1 LRASDDLPSTG
12 LEAPKP
18 DYQLTWPKNLS
29 ETDPDIARKDLPVSL
44 PQILGDLDR
53 IQADLKPIDAE
64 LAVTSFLW
72 MVKDGLKLD
81 PVRNR
86 MTWDYLNLYMYPW
99 RYRDLERLANFQ
111 NRVLKNYAQER
122 GIDFIDVA
130 GTMPFDPD
138 LYADGVHTT
147 YPGTRMKGW
156 VILQQLVPL
165 IEARLKSGAWPKP
178 QPAMDSSPPWFRTPP
193 RRIEVSCK

>member
-1 LRASDDLPSTG
+1 M
-12 LEAPKP
+12 
-18 DYQLTWPKNLS
+18 
-29 ETDPDIARKDLPVSL
+29 
-44 PQILGDLDR
+44 
-53 IQADLKPIDAE
+53 DAE

-86 MTWDYLNLYMYPW
+86 MIWDYLNIYMYPW
-99 RYRDLERLANFQ
+99 RYRDLERLAIFQ
-111 NRVLKNYAQER
+111 NRVLRSIRRNA
-122 GIDFIDVA
+122 A
-130 GTMPFDPD
+130 STSSMSPASMPFDPD

-178 QPAMDSSPPWFRTPP
+178 QPAMDGQPALVQDAAAADRGELQVSRT
-193 RRIEVSCK
+193 

>member
-1 LRASDDLPSTG
+1 
-12 LEAPKP
+12 
-18 DYQLTWPKNLS
+18 
-29 ETDPDIARKDLPVSL
+29 
-44 PQILGDLDR
+44 
-53 IQADLKPIDAE
+53 
-64 LAVTSFLW
+64 
-72 MVKDGLKLD
+72 
-81 PVRNR
+81 
-86 MTWDYLNLYMYPW
+86 MYPW
-99 RYRDLERLANFQ
+99 RYRDLEWLANFQ
-111 NRVLKNYAQER
+111 SRVLKKYTQER

-178 QPAMDSSPPWFRTPP
+178 QPEMDSAPPWFRTPP
-193 RRIEVSCK
+193 RRIEVNCK